1 VVTLM
6 HVVASDAETL
16 RRTLE
21 GRAIVSYEADEM
33 ALWER
38 GPDGLP
44 VFADL
49 QVPCV
54 QCGSITIG
62 FEDGTRLCIHTN
74 LFGYEWGLIVTDFD
88 RVASELEVHRD
99 PYSIYR
105 KATLEH
111 FPAGSISRVAVT
123 VNPDGSFIRA
133 FSLEFEQGA
142 VTLLAGEFE
151 EQFDDGIRLMLD
163 DESILFFPNGD
174 GLAWAEAQVARGHI
188 YGSRRRRS

>member
-1 VVTLM
+1 M
-6 HVVASDAETL
+6 HVVASEPETL

-21 GRAIVSYEADEM
+21 GRAIVFYEADEM
-33 ALWER
+33 SLWER

-44 VFADL
+44 VFDHP

-62 FEDGTRLCIHTN
+62 FEDDTRLTIHTN

-88 RVASELEVHRD
+88 PVASELEVHRD
-99 PYSIYR
+99 QYSIYR
-105 KATLEH
+105 TATLER
-111 FPAGSISRVAVT
+111 FPAGRISRVAVN
-123 VNPDGSFIRA
+123 VNPDSAHIRA
-133 FSLEFEQGA
+133 ISIEFERGA

-151 EQFDDGIRLMLD
+151 EQFDDSIRLVLD
-163 DESILFFPNGD
+163 DESILFFPDRD

-188 YGSRRRRS
+188 DPLPKR